1 MKFTFSILIIA
12 VLAVSAACEKE
23 LVPAPVSFDVTVTD
37 HDYQV
42 GDTITFRISGN
53 PDMITFYPG
62 EPGANYDFATNED
75 PDRGVPIKDIS
86 ERLESF
92 SYIYSDPGVYK
103 AVFVAINAAG
113 TKRESAL
120 KQIDLTIR

>member
-1 MKFTFSILIIA
+1 MKITFSIIVIA
-12 VLAVSAACEKE
+12 ALAMSAACEKE
-23 LVPAPVSFDVTVTD
+23 LVPEPVSFDVTATD

-53 PDMITFYPG
+53 PDMITFYSG

-75 PDRGVPIKDIS
+75 PDRGVAIKDIS

-113 TKRESAL
+113 VKQESIL
-120 KQIDLTIR
+120 KKIDLSIR